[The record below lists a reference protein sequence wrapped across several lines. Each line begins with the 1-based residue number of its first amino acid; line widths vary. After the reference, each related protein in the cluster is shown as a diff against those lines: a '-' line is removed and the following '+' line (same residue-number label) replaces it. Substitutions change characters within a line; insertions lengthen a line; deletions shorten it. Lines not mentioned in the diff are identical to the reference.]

1 MHTFAYHTDSVWS
14 LQSTHPS
21 LEVFY
26 SGDKSGIVC
35 KVDVEGCADV
45 ADGTC
50 IVVAR
55 ESSVEFGEGINKIV
69 TADDSLLW
77 TASGNSNISR
87 WKLPKRVA
95 KRVLDE
101 ERELIADSS
110 AVTISRRHIS
120 LGPDSM
126 QWSSPPSIHQGIS
139 SSYITLSVL
148 IYWLVRRENGTGA
161 YPSVPLTSFVCLAS
175 PDSLFSLSSFPPR
188 GRDPEVATLYSAASI
203 VSVPGG
209 HSPLQAPFHH
219 SSTLMPPNTL
229 RSMKSD
235 LSISH
240 TGADPPHDPR
250 TAYEPQEYAADA
262 DPLNVNPDAVIAGSH
277 GLVRGILLNDR
288 MHALTVDTTGE
299 VAVWDITRGL
309 CRGWFAHEEVRA
321 ASRCGSTSGSG
332 HYTCDNGSVTRGDKD
347 RSPREAL
354 EAVRERIEGEAVIS
368 SWSSVDTKTG
378 VLTVHINERC
388 FDAEI
393 YADEVGFSPD
403 KHFSDELRCK
413 DTSLSLYN
421 NCLLIQICTS
431 VNIGRWVLRNLFL
444 GFIREEQ
451 RIHHKRDAHGS
462 ESAQSALHRITI
474 APEQLELNGNASSS
488 TLPSSSESPTR
499 SLRTSASN
507 AVVTSPTCL
516 PAVLPSLPS
525 LTRPTPLLTP
535 LIPLAALKPTP
546 SNIPQSPQDSTPV
559 PRPPIR
565 THGLDAVGSL
575 PSASREVD
583 YFSSLTRRPSTAS
596 TALSDGGDFSA
607 WSGPSSALAT
617 PTPSTPGGGGGGFMG
632 RLKSFGKGTVRK
644 SVNDTVAGSPISS
657 PSGNPAGTPA
667 VPEVNSMNRKYCVYL
682 TVTFV
687 GTVKRQ

>member
-50 IVVAR
+50 IVIAR
-55 ESSVEFGEGINKIV
+55 ESSVEFGEGINTIV

-87 WKLPKRVA
+87 WRLPKRVA

-101 ERELIADSS
+101 ERELITDSS
-110 AVTISRRHIS
+110 AVTISRRRIS

-139 SSYITLSVL
+139 SLYITLSVL
-148 IYWLVRRENGTGA
+148 IYWLVRREDGIGA
-161 YPSVPLTSFVCLAS
+161 YPSVPLTSFVRLTS
-175 PDSLFSLSSFPPR
+175 PDSPFSLSSFPPR

-209 HSPLQAPFHH
+209 HSPLQPTLHH
-219 SSTLMPPNTL
+219 STTLMPPNTL

-240 TGADPPHDPR
+240 TGADLPHDPR
-250 TAYEPQEYAADA
+250 AAYEFQEYAADA
-262 DPLNVNPDAVIAGSH
+262 DPLNVNPDTVIAGSH

-288 MHALTVDTTGE
+288 MHALTVDTNGE

-332 HYTCDNGSVTRGDKD
+332 HHPRDSGSVTRGDKG

-393 YADEVGFSPD
+393 YADEAGFSPD
-403 KHFSDELRCK
+403 RHFSDELRCK

-421 NCLLIQICTS
+421 NCLLIQICAS

-462 ESAQSALHRITI
+462 ESAHSAPHR
-474 APEQLELNGNASSS
+474 EQLELNGNASSS

-499 SLRTSASN
+499 SPRTSASN

-535 LIPLAALKPTP
+535 LIPLTALKSTP
-546 SNIPQSPQDSTPV
+546 SNIPQSPHDATPV

-565 THGLDAVGSL
+565 TQGLDAAGSL

-583 YFSSLTRRPSTAS
+583 YFSSLARRPSTAS

-617 PTPSTPGGGGGGFMG
+617 PTPNTPSGGGGGFMG

-644 SVNDTVAGSPISS
+644 SVNDTVTSSPISS

-667 VPEVNSMNRKYCVYL
+667 VPEVN
-682 TVTFV
+682 
-687 GTVKRQ
+687 